1 MRAAVIG
8 AGSWG
13 TAFAGLLG
21 GKRIRTALWVREP
34 EILEA
39 LERTRENPVFLP
51 GRALPPAVRFTADI
65 GEAMRGAEA
74 VFAAV
79 PSSFGRS
86 IYIRM
91 APHLRRGQA
100 VISLTKG
107 IDPRSLRRM
116 TEIMRE
122 VFGGRMRPG
131 PAVLSGPSFAREVA
145 EGHPTALVLASR
157 DAELGRRLQHA
168 LSSGIVRIYTSRD
181 VAGVETAGA
190 VKNVIAIAAGIL
202 DGLRFGLNPRAAL
215 ISRGLAEMTRL
226 GLALGGR
233 RETFAGLAG
242 VGDLVLTCT
251 GRLSR
256 NHAVGVELGR
266 GLTLGRIQSGT
277 AMVAEGVETT
287 RSVHRLS
294 RRLGVEMPICEQI
307 YQVLYEKKN
316 PRRALE
322 ELMSRALKNE

>member
-1 MRAAVIG
+1 MKASVIG

-21 GKRIRTALWVREP
+21 RRPIRTTLWVREP

-39 LERTRENPVFLP
+39 LKRTRENPIFLP
-51 GRALPPAVRFTADI
+51 GYSLPPAVEFTADLE
-65 GEAMRGAEA
+65 EAMRGAEA
-74 VFAAV
+74 VFVAV
-79 PSSFGRS
+79 PSAFCRPVYAG
-86 IYIRM
+86 M
-91 APHLRRGQA
+91 APHLRRGQT
-100 VISLTKG
+100 VVSLTKG
-107 IDPRSLRRM
+107 IDPRTLRRM
-116 TEIMRE
+116 TSIMSEI
-122 VFGGRMRPG
+122 FGPRLRPG
-131 PAVLSGPSFAREVA
+131 PAALSGPSFAREVA

-157 DAELGRRLQHA
+157 NVESARRIQHA
-168 LSSGIVRIYTSRD
+168 VSSGLVRMYTSRD

-202 DGLRFGLNPRAAL
+202 DGLQFGLNSRAAL
-215 ISRGLAEMTRL
+215 ISRGLAETTRL

-251 GRLSR
+251 GQLSR

-266 GLTLGRIQSGT
+266 GRTLRRIQAGMT
-277 AMVAEGVETT
+277 MVAEGIETT
-287 RSVHRLS
+287 RSVRRLS
-294 RRLGVEMPICEQI
+294 RRLGVEMPICDQV
-307 YQVLYEKKN
+307 YLVLYEGKN

-322 ELMSRALKNE
+322 ELMTRTLRNE

>member
-1 MRAAVIG
+1 MRTAVIG

-13 TAFAGLLG
+13 TAFAGVLG
-21 GKRIRTALWVREP
+21 RRRIRTTVWVREP
-34 EILEA
+34 EILES
-39 LERTRENPVFLP
+39 LRRTRENPIFLP
-51 GRALPPAVRFTADI
+51 GCPLPPAVDFTSDLGA
-65 GEAMRGAEA
+65 AMLGAEA
-74 VFAAV
+74 VFVAV
-79 PSSFGRS
+79 PSSFCRPL
-86 IYIRM
+86 YVRM

-100 VISLTKG
+100 VVSLTKG

-116 TEIMRE
+116 TEIMAE
-122 VFGGRMRPG
+122 VFGGRLSPG
-131 PAVLSGPSFAREVA
+131 PAVLSGPSFALEVA

-157 DAELGRRLQHA
+157 NADLGRRLQQA
-168 LSSGIVRIYTSRD
+168 ISSEVVRIYTSRD

-202 DGLRFGLNPRAAL
+202 DGLRFGLNSRAAL
-215 ISRGLAEMTRL
+215 IARGLAETTRL

-266 GLTLGRIQSGT
+266 GLTLRRIQSGT
-277 AMVAEGVETT
+277 SMVAEGVETT
-287 RSVHRLS
+287 RSVRRLS
-294 RRLGVEMPICEQI
+294 RRLGVEMPICDQI